1 MRKKSIYKPKGIR
14 IDAVNWVISGL
25 KPISN
30 AGDALIVLKA
40 KNHSAMTEI
49 TQGRGNKDQID
60 FLINAL
66 NMAEAYAVHGKGQD
80 WIPEINQAQD
90 ALLTMA
96 RRGLEK
102 GKFLFTGE
110 ELKIVTLAMDVHDL
124 QLDKS
129 TVKEL
134 ERMCEY
140 VNKQIVLGKA
150 RRID

>member
-1 MRKKSIYKPKGIR
+1 
-14 IDAVNWVISGL
+14 
-25 KPISN
+25 
-30 AGDALIVLKA
+30 
-40 KNHSAMTEI
+40 MT
-49 TQGRGNKDQID
+49 
-60 FLINAL
+60 
-66 NMAEAYAVHGKGQD
+66 
-80 WIPEINQAQD
+80 
-90 ALLTMA
+90 

-134 ERMCEY
+134 EQMCGY

>member
-1 MRKKSIYKPKGIR
+1 
-14 IDAVNWVISGL
+14 
-25 KPISN
+25 
-30 AGDALIVLKA
+30 
-40 KNHSAMTEI
+40 
-49 TQGRGNKDQID
+49 
-60 FLINAL
+60 
-66 NMAEAYAVHGKGQD
+66 
-80 WIPEINQAQD
+80 
-90 ALLTMA
+90 MA

-150 RRID
+150 RQID

>member
-1 MRKKSIYKPKGIR
+1 
-14 IDAVNWVISGL
+14 
-25 KPISN
+25 
-30 AGDALIVLKA
+30 
-40 KNHSAMTEI
+40 
-49 TQGRGNKDQID
+49 
-60 FLINAL
+60 
-66 NMAEAYAVHGKGQD
+66 MAEAYAVHGKGQD

-102 GKFLFTGE
+102 GRFLFTGE